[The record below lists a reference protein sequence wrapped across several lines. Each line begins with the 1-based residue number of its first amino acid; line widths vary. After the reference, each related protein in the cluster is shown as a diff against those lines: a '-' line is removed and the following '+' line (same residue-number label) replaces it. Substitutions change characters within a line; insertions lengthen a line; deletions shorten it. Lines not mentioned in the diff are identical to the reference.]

1 MWRLFPKS
9 WFGKDKTQQEQAE
22 VAENLHAHWRTW
34 LATAIGKV
42 LLQPI
47 VPESAATI
55 LATLPTKRLLILD
68 QALRYGSWGY
78 DAGRSSRG
86 NVSVVSM
93 SGNREDIEA
102 YLFTAACDS
111 SGFMREQALVT
122 FRKFPGR
129 LALVAALIRC
139 DDWVHQVQAE
149 AETLLKY
156 CIDKGYVEELFSLM
170 DLLLA
175 LKERQRFSAGIWPRL
190 IEPALKDRSN
200 TDALLRS
207 SRTGTAHSRLYCYTL
222 LTETRVDIL
231 QETYRHAVKDE
242 SPGIALWALKNCTEQ
257 QAYSELLSLALKHPH
272 SAVRAEAV
280 RQLTALDPAGSLT
293 LLQSTIFDRAS
304 APRNAAAYLLR
315 QHFQIEA
322 VKYWR
327 DCLDNETGKRT
338 YYAFNALAEVATSD
352 DVDRLMPW
360 IKNTKGAIRA
370 TAFKALLKIKPSSAS
385 ELAGMAIT
393 DSSTKVINE
402 ILRFWI
408 SDPLLI
414 DRDTLH
420 TAYMAQKSNRA
431 KVRLINA
438 ARYLG
443 RWASLEVLLDWYPIA
458 TPDIREAIHNEL
470 YYWKFRQA
478 YQYTKLP
485 PETGAI
491 IKKQLIALKKS
502 DRDHDWSQYDHI
514 LDFA

>member
-9 WFGKDKTQQEQAE
+9 WFGKDKSLKEQAV
-22 VAENLHAHWRTW
+22 VAERLHAHWRTW
-34 LATAIGKV
+34 LATALGKV
-42 LLQPI
+42 LPQI
-47 VPESAATI
+47 IAPESAATV
-55 LATLPTKRLLILD
+55 LASLPARHLLALD

-86 NVSVVSM
+86 NVSVVDTN
-93 SGNREDIEA
+93 GNRNDIEA
-102 YLFTAACDS
+102 YLFTAACNS

-122 FRKFPGR
+122 FRSFPGR

-139 DDWVHQVQAE
+139 EDWVWQVQTE
-149 AETLLKY
+149 AETLLKQ
-156 CIDKGYVEELFSLM
+156 CIDAGHVEELFSLL

-175 LKERQRFSAGIWPRL
+175 LKERKRFHSIWPRL
-190 IEPALKDRSN
+190 IEPALKDHAN

-207 SRTGTAHSRLYCYTL
+207 TRTGTAHSRLFCYNL

-242 SPGIALWALKNCTEQ
+242 SPGIALWALGKCNVK
-257 QAYSELLSLALKHPH
+257 QAHSDLLSLALKHPH

-280 RQLTALDPAGSLT
+280 RQLTAIDPAGSLT
-293 LLQSTIFDRAS
+293 LLLSTIFDRAA

-322 VKYWR
+322 AKYWR
-327 DCLDNETGKRT
+327 DCLDNEAGNRT
-338 YYAFNALAEVATSD
+338 YSAFNALVDVATSE

-360 IKNTKGAIRA
+360 IKNTKGSIRA
-370 TAFKALLKIKPSSAS
+370 AAFKALFKIMPSSAS
-385 ELAGMAIT
+385 VLAETAIA

-402 ILRFWI
+402 IVGRWI

-414 DRDTLH
+414 DRHMLH
-420 TAYMAQKSNRA
+420 TAFMAQKSNRA
-431 KVRLINA
+431 KVRLIDA

-443 RWASLEVLLDWYPIA
+443 RWISLEMLLGWYASA
-458 TPDIREAIHNEL
+458 TPDIREAIRDEL
-470 YYWKFRQA
+470 GYWKFRQA

-485 PETGAI
+485 PETRET
-491 IKKQLIALKKS
+491 IKKQLIALKKTHM
-502 DRDHDWSQYDHI
+502 DHDWSQYDHI

>member
-34 LATAIGKV
+34 LASAMSKV
-42 LLQPI
+42 LVQTI
-47 VPESAATI
+47 TPESAATT
-55 LATLPTKRLLILD
+55 LASLHTKHLLTVD
-68 QALRYGSWGY
+68 QALRYGTWGY

-86 NVSVVSM
+86 NVSVVNMNS
-93 SGNREDIEA
+93 NRSEIEA

-129 LALVAALIRC
+129 LSLVAALIRC
-139 DDWVHQVQAE
+139 DDWVRQVRAE

-156 CIDKGYVEELFSLM
+156 CIDAGHVEELFSLM

-190 IEPALKDRSN
+190 IEPALKDLSN

-207 SRTGTAHSRLYCYTL
+207 TRTGTAHSRLYCYAL
-222 LTETRVDIL
+222 LTETRIDIL

-257 QAYSELLSLALKHPH
+257 QAHSELLSLALKHPH

-280 RQLTALDPAGSLT
+280 RQLTALYPTGSLT
-293 LLQSTIFDRAS
+293 LLQSAIFDRAA

-315 QHFQIEA
+315 HHFQIEA
-322 VKYWR
+322 VNYWR

-338 YYAFNALAEVATSD
+338 CYAFNALSEVATSD

-360 IKNTKGAIRA
+360 TKHTKGSIRA
-370 TAFKALLKIKPSSAS
+370 TAFKALLKIKPSSAT
-385 ELAGMAIT
+385 ELAGIAIA
-393 DSSTKVINE
+393 DSSTKVIRE
-402 ILRFWI
+402 IVPFWI

-414 DRDTLH
+414 DRSTLH
-420 TAYMAQKSNRA
+420 NAFMAQKSDRA
-431 KVRLINA
+431 KVRLIDA

-443 RWASLEVLLDWYPIA
+443 RWASLEVLLDWYTSA

-478 YQYTKLP
+478 YQYAKLP

-491 IKKQLIALKKS
+491 IKKQLIALKKT

>member
-9 WFGKDKTQQEQAE
+9 WFGKDKTQKEQGA
-22 VAENLHAHWRTW
+22 VAEKLHAHWRAW

-42 LLQPI
+42 LLQAI
-47 VPESAATI
+47 APESVAAI
-55 LATLPTKRLLILD
+55 LASLPTRHLLTLD

-78 DAGRSSRG
+78 DAGRSPRG
-86 NVSVVSM
+86 NVSVVDM
-93 SGNREDIEA
+93 SGNREEIEA

-129 LALVAALIRC
+129 LALVVALIRC
-139 DDWVHQVQAE
+139 DDWVRQVQAE
-149 AETLLKY
+149 AETLLKH
-156 CIDKGYVEELFSLM
+156 CIDRGHAAELFSLM

-175 LKERQRFSAGIWPRL
+175 LKERQRFSTQIWPRL
-190 IEPALKDRSN
+190 IEPALNEHSN
-200 TDALLRS
+200 TDALLQS
-207 SRTGTAHSRLYCYTL
+207 TKTGTARSRLYSYTL
-222 LTETRVDIL
+222 LAETRADIL
-231 QETYRHAVKDE
+231 QETYLHAVQDE
-242 SPGIALWALKNCTEQ
+242 NPGIALWSLKNCIGQ
-257 QAYSELLSLALKHPH
+257 QAYSDLLSLSLKHPH

-293 LLQSTIFDRAS
+293 LLQSAIFDHAA

-315 QHFQIEA
+315 HHFQIEA

-327 DCLDNETGKRT
+327 DCLDNETGKRN
-338 YYAFNALAEVATSD
+338 YYAFNALAEVATSED
-352 DVDRLMPW
+352 IERLMPW
-360 IKNTKGAIRA
+360 VKNTKGSIRA

-385 ELAGMAIT
+385 ELAGAAIA

-402 ILRFWI
+402 IVRFWI

-414 DRDTLH
+414 DRHTLH
-420 TAYMAQKSNRA
+420 KAFMAQKNDLA
-431 KVRLINA
+431 KVRLIDA

-443 RWASLEVLLDWYPIA
+443 RWTSLEVMLEWYTSA
-458 TPDIREAIHNEL
+458 TPDIRQAIQDEL
-470 YYWKFRQA
+470 RYWKFRQA

-485 PETGAI
+485 PETGAR
-491 IKKQLIALKKS
+491 IKKQLTALKS
-502 DRDHDWSQYDHI
+502 TDRDHDWSQYDHI